1 MLILDMIQGYLTIAE
16 VAEKLG
22 VSAGRV
28 RQFVA
33 EKRVETLK
41 IGKSN
46 LIKESELVKLTVHG
60 KTGRP
65 KKAKFQN

>member
-1 MLILDMIQGYLTIAE
+1 MLLLDMIQGYLTIAE
-16 VAEKLG
+16 TADRLG

-33 EKRVETLK
+33 ENRVETLK

-46 LIKESELVKLTVHG
+46 LIKESDVSKLTVYG
-60 KTGRP
+60 KVGRP
-65 KKAKFQN
+65 KKASP